1 MMKIFDNF
9 GSKKEEKIIWWSMI
23 EGLEDVVPV
32 QVSSHHLPDWWI
44 KKTDNVDNKGTI
56 KMCPAIPEFMSMGF
70 VVSLWCDLKV
80 EINEDGSFRWDTPSN
95 EFTFLTHSEEQLSVH
110 LPKHAR
116 PTLVLKP
123 VCPWR
128 VKTPSGISMLQLPM
142 FWHFNPNF
150 SVASGVIW
158 TDIHHEINQQMLFHK
173 TGTFNFKRGTPLAQ
187 YIPIRR
193 ENIPHEVS
201 PLTPELIRDAQAS
214 SYHVK
219 TKFSG
224 GYTKHRKDEIKKK
237 QCPIGKW

>member
-142 FWHFNPNF
+142 FL
-150 SVASGVIW
+150 SL
-158 TDIHHEINQQMLFHK
+158 IHI
-173 TGTFNFKRGTPLAQ
+173 
-187 YIPIRR
+187 
-193 ENIPHEVS
+193 
-201 PLTPELIRDAQAS
+201 
-214 SYHVK
+214 
-219 TKFSG
+219 
-224 GYTKHRKDEIKKK
+224 
-237 QCPIGKW
+237 